1 MKRLP
6 LVVIVGPTA
15 VGKTALSIEIA
26 KAFHGEV
33 INGDAFQVYKRLDI
47 GTAKP
52 TVNERQGVPHHLL
65 NYIAPDESF
74 SAAEF
79 QRQAKKAIHGVREA
93 GHLPILVGGTGM
105 YVKSVTSDWQFED
118 QPANLAWREKME
130 QHANQPGGKEE
141 LHEALRQQDKAAA
154 ERIHQNNTRKVIR
167 ALELIQRGKA
177 APVPL
182 SQTNPTLLYDVI
194 IIGLEM
200 ERSKLYSRIEQRV
213 DRMIDQGLV
222 QEVERLYEEGYAHT
236 QAMKA
241 IGYKELVA
249 YFEGEYSFEQ
259 AVDRIKIHSRQ
270 FAKRQLTWF
279 KNKETVT
286 WFDMG
291 AEPKSEDFQGIVK
304 FLEGIVQDVSK

>member
-1 MKRLP
+1 
-6 LVVIVGPTA
+6 
-15 VGKTALSIEIA
+15 
-26 KAFHGEV
+26 
-33 INGDAFQVYKRLDI
+33 
-47 GTAKP
+47 
-52 TVNERQGVPHHLL
+52 
-65 NYIAPDESF
+65 
-74 SAAEF
+74 
-79 QRQAKKAIHGVREA
+79 
-93 GHLPILVGGTGM
+93 M

-130 QHANQPGGKEE
+130 QLANQPGGKEE
-141 LHEALRQQDKAAA
+141 LHEALRKQDESAA

-167 ALELIQRGKA
+167 ALELIHSGKS
-177 APVPL
+177 APDPL
-182 SQTNPTLLYDVI
+182 SQTNPALLYDVI